1 MHYKIHTLKNGLR
14 VILAPIKESQTTTVL
29 VMTGTGSRYE
39 VRNNNGISHFLEH
52 MFFKGTKK
60 RPDTLTI
67 TSELDSVGGQ
77 YNAFTGKDKTG
88 YWAKVGAK
96 HSMVALDVIS
106 DIFLNSK
113 FESKEIERERG
124 TILQEIN
131 MYEDMPM
138 RHIDD
143 IYENLLYG
151 DHPLGWEILGP
162 RENIKKLQRKDF
174 VQYVK
179 THYRSGNVVVC
190 VSGKFNQAQV
200 LKKLRDDFK
209 DFRSGSTPKY
219 DGINEMQQSRPQ
231 LLIQQKKTD
240 QTHFML
246 GVRAYDMFHKD
257 RYALSVLSTL
267 LGGNM
272 SSRLFIEVRERR
284 GLAYSVHTF
293 TESYHD
299 VGSLVTQCG
308 VEHENLNKTIE
319 IILRE
324 YKKLTKKKVDA
335 MELKKAKECIKGK
348 LEMGLES
355 SDEIATYVT
364 NQEVLKKE
372 IILPETIIKRIDKV
386 TTQDVLRVAKDI
398 FQENKLNLAIIGPH
412 KNKNDIQA
420 LLKI

>member
-14 VILAPIKESQTTTVL
+14 ILLAPIKESQTTTVL

-39 VRNNNGISHFLEH
+39 VKENNGVSHFLEH

-60 RPDTLTI
+60 RPNTLSI
-67 TSELDSVGGQ
+67 TSELDAVGGE
-77 YNAFTGKDKTG
+77 YNAFTAKDKTG

-113 FESKEIERERG
+113 FDSKEIERERG

-143 IYENLLYG
+143 IYERLLYG

-162 RENIKKLQRKDF
+162 RENIKNLQRKDF
-174 VQYVK
+174 VDYVK
-179 THYRSGNVVVC
+179 THYRSSNVVVC
-190 VSGKFNQAQV
+190 VAGKFNQAAV
-200 LKKLRDDFK
+200 LKKLRDDFN
-209 DFRSGSTPKY
+209 DFRSGKTPEFPAMKE
-219 DGINEMQQSRPQ
+219 NQTKPQ
-231 LLIQQKKTD
+231 LLIQYKKTD
-240 QTHFML
+240 QTHLML
-246 GVRAYDMFHKD
+246 GVRSFDMFHKD

-272 SSRLFIEVRERR
+272 SSRLFIEVRERK
-284 GLAYSVHTF
+284 GLAYNVHTY

-299 VGSLVTQCG
+299 AGSLVTQCG
-308 VEHENLNKTIE
+308 VEHENLFKTLE
-319 IILRE
+319 IVLRE
-324 YKKLTKKKVDA
+324 YKKLTQRKVGA
-335 MELKKAKECIKGK
+335 EELNKAKECIKGK

-355 SDEIATYVT
+355 SDEIATYLT
-364 NQEVLKKE
+364 NQEVLKDR
-372 IILPETIIKRIDKV
+372 IVTPEAVSKKIDLVTSEDVIRIA
-386 TTQDVLRVAKDI
+386 REI
-398 FQENKLNLAIIGPH
+398 FQDTKLNLAIIGPH
-412 KNKNDIQA
+412 KNKSD
-420 LLKI
+420 LLNMLQL

>member
-14 VILAPIKESQTTTVL
+14 IILAPIKESQTTTVL

-39 VRNNNGISHFLEH
+39 TKENNGISHFLEH

-67 TSELDSVGGQ
+67 TSELDAVGGE

-96 HSMVALDVIS
+96 HSLVALDVIS
-106 DIFLNSK
+106 DIFLNST
-113 FESKEIERERG
+113 FASKEINRERG

-143 IYENLLYG
+143 LYERLLYG

-162 RENIKKLQRKDF
+162 QKNIKNFQRKDF
-174 VQYVK
+174 IQYVK
-179 THYRSGNVVVC
+179 AHYRSGNVVVC
-190 VSGKFNQAQV
+190 VAGNFNQTKALQ
-200 LKKLRDDFK
+200 KLRMDFR
-209 DFRSGSTPKY
+209 DFRSGSTP
-219 DGINEMQQSRPQ
+219 DFQSAQEKQSKPQ
-231 LLIQQKKTD
+231 LYIQQKKTD

-284 GLAYSVHTF
+284 GLAYNVHTF

-308 VEHENLNKTIE
+308 VEHVNLQKTIE
-319 IILRE
+319 IISRE
-324 YKKLTKKKVDA
+324 YKKLTKKKVDKE
-335 MELKKAKECIKGK
+335 ELRKAKECMKGK

-355 SDEIATYVT
+355 SDEIATYLT
-364 NQEVLKKE
+364 NQEVLKEK
-372 IILPETIIKRIDKV
+372 ILLPETILKKIDQV
-386 TTQDVLRVAKDI
+386 TEDDVYRVARDI
-398 FQENKLNLAIIGPH
+398 FREEKLNLAIIGPH
-412 KNKNDIQA
+412 KKKKEIA
-420 LLKI
+420 SLLKL